1 MEGRCSIESL
11 GNLLVLW
18 VVWFSLCTGM
28 RLQSSNNEPVTSLT
42 LTTHTF
48 GYVCKNFSSNF
59 LGSLFTW
66 EGNYIT
72 VTSETFIH
80 CGSKFIYPEVWGC
93 LGGHDEERRKRSFQ
107 ILHTNHIT
115 ILCQIKP
122 QASLWLL
129 SVQRSSTWLPGD
141 WARICL
147 FSGVIHECV
156 MGDTQRIKM
165 SRQAKNMSDSDV
177 CYSSAVTFFFF

>member
-1 MEGRCSIESL
+1 MCVRI
-11 GNLLVLW
+11 
-18 VVWFSLCTGM
+18 F
-28 RLQSSNNEPVTSLT
+28 RQTSLA
-42 LTTHTF
+42 LI
-48 GYVCKNFSSNF
+48 
-59 LGSLFTW
+59 SLEKVIISQW
-66 EGNYIT
+66 PVYKSGK
-72 VTSETFIH
+72 ETFIH
-80 CGSKFIYPEVWGC
+80 CGSQFISPEVWGC

-107 ILHTNHIT
+107 ILRTNHRT

-141 WARICL
+141 WSRICL
-147 FSGVIHECV
+147 FSAVIHVCV

-177 CYSSAVTFFFF
+177 CYSSAVTFFFFLNNNNNNKFKLPKLQYVHSPGSMSNSIYYLISCC